1 MSIDLVLITIIFIIL
16 ILISYFLKSIR
27 YSYPL
32 VAIYFFYIIT
42 VISNNYLN
50 TQKIAGSEDSFKPL
64 IKEKNVTNNNSS
76 FKTANSE
83 IITEYDVKNETIK
96 TFNKNKVII
105 PNSKPVV
112 SKNPKPIVI
121 DTNIINNIS
130 IPTNT
135 INNDDDTN
143 NRKADDERKNI
154 KLKLN
159 EIMICRDIY
168 KRNPVKPGN
177 DFINTVDTI
186 FCYTKISNSGLK
198 QQVKHVWF
206 YENKEITTVR
216 YNIKPSFN
224 YRSWSRKK
232 IMRSQIGKW
241 RVDIIDASDELLGSV
256 NFNINSIDS
265 AY

>member
-32 VAIYFFYIIT
+32 GVIYLFYIIT
-42 VISNNYLN
+42 VISNKNPN
-50 TQKIAGSEDSFKPL
+50 TENTLGSEDTLKNF
-64 IKEKNVTNNNSS
+64 INEENVTNNNSS
-76 FKTANSE
+76 NTVTSE
-83 IITEYDVKNETIK
+83 FIPEDDVKNEIIK
-96 TFNKNKVII
+96 TVNKNNFII
-105 PNSKPVV
+105 TNSKPLVP
-112 SKNPKPIVI
+112 KDPKPIVI
-121 DTNIINNIS
+121 DTNIIDKTSIS
-130 IPTNT
+130 TNT
-135 INNDDDTN
+135 INNDDGTD
-143 NRKADDERKNI
+143 NRKADDEIKNI

-177 DFINTVDTI
+177 NFINTVDTL

-206 YENKEITTVR
+206 YEDREITTVR

-232 IMRSQIGKW
+232 IMKSQIGKW
-241 RVDIIDASDELLGSV
+241 RVDIIDGSDELLGSI
-256 NFNINSIDS
+256 NFNINSINS